1 MTAPAAPTPSM
12 DAIHALLADHGYEVA
27 AAGSNVLKIREVS
40 SGVAFQAVLEGQI
53 LYFTLNCTTVPE
65 KAVTAEVMRRM
76 LDSENGISTSYFQL
90 YAMGGGQLAVTLN
103 NFCKIQDMGAEDQD
117 DVLSC
122 AGFLLADVM
131 TARTLIGGLL
141 A

>member
-1 MTAPAAPTPSM
+1 MTAPAAPTPST

-27 AAGSNVLKIREVS
+27 EAGSNVLQVREVS
-40 SGVAFQAVLEGQI
+40 SGVSFQAVLEGNI
-53 LYFTLNCTTVPE
+53 LFFTMKCTVVPE
-65 KAVTAEVMRRM
+65 SAVTAEVMRRM
-76 LDSENGISTSYFQL
+76 LDSHNGISTSYFQL
-90 YAMGGGQLAVTLN
+90 YAAGGGQLAVTLN
-103 NFCKIQDMGAEDQD
+103 NFCKLQDMGAEDQD

-131 TARTLIGGLL
+131 TARKLIGGLL